1 MALGDL
7 IEDAASPHAR
17 PDVTLE
23 IRRDPGDDTPE
34 PQLLRTPEIVHGLG
48 NFLANALQ
56 FAYGRVTVTVAWT
69 AREVTVLVVDDGP
82 GFPLPLLGR
91 LGEPYLS
98 GRSGDTAHMGP
109 GSFTAQTLP
118 ELPGAAGASVN
129 GTEELGMRTCRE
141 RVDP

>member
-56 FAYGRVTVTVAWT
+56 FAHGRVTVTVAWT
-69 AREVTVLVVDDGP
+69 AREVTVLVVDAGP

-91 LGEPYLS
+91 LAEPYLS
-98 GRSGDTAHMGP
+98 GRSGATDHLGQ
-109 GSFTAQTLP
+109 GIFTHQPLLDPTGHSVWL
-118 ELPGAAGASVN
+118 ETGA
-129 GTEELGMRTCRE
+129 E
-141 RVDP
+141 R